1 MLELF
6 ITFSIIFTVLS
17 FSSIRKSK
25 LIPVTSSGILILQTV
40 CVSLIHATENDLTAK
55 ICTWA
60 IFFITVCGFLFFAAI
75 CLKNWKRYLAI
86 SLAGIILLLAEF
98 LFFFRLLIAS
108 LST

>member
-1 MLELF
+1 MKKH
-6 ITFSIIFTVLS
+6 IICIS
-17 FSSIRKSK
+17 G
-25 LIPVTSSGILILQTV
+25 GILILQTV

-55 ICTWA
+55 ICTWT
-60 IFFITVCGFLFFAAI
+60 IFFITFSGLLFFAAI
-75 CLKNWKRYLAI
+75 SLKNWKRYLAI